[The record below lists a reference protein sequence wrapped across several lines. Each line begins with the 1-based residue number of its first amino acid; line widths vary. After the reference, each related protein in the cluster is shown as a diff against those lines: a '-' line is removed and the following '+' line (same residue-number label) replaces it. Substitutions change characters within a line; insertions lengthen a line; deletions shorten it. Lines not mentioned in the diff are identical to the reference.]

1 MTKEKAISA
10 TLLLN
15 SIEEFECFTNE
26 LFNIIN
32 KYTET
37 DNGIRELGFEISYLV
52 EKERNEREDALAAL

>member
-32 KYTET
+32 KYAET
-37 DNGIRELGFEISYLV
+37 DNGIRELGFEISYLI
-52 EKERNEREDALAAL
+52 EKERNERENALAAL